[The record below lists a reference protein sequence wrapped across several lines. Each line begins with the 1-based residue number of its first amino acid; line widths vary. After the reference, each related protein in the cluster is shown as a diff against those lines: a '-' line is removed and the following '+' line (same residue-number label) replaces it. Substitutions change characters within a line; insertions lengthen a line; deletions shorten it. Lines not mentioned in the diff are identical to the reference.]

1 MDSLIIHP
9 TEDSPSVIFDLKSK
23 RFIISGES
31 RPENA
36 SKFFTPVIDWVVE
49 FEKLLFLQ
57 KNELADTT
65 PFIFSF
71 KLEYFNS
78 ATAKYFMDM
87 LLILKK
93 IVTKG
98 YNIAIEW
105 NYEKR
110 DICML
115 DSGKDFSE
123 IVDLKFD
130 FIEY

>member
-9 TEDSPSVIFDLKSK
+9 TEDSPSVIFDIKEK
-23 RFIISGES
+23 HFIISGES
-31 RPENA
+31 RPENS
-36 SKFFTPVIDWVVE
+36 SKFYAPVIDWVIE

-57 KNELADTT
+57 NNELADTS
-65 PFIFSF
+65 PFVFSF

-78 ATAKYFMDM
+78 STSKYFMDI

-93 IVTKG
+93 IVSKG
-98 YNIAIEW
+98 YNIVVEW
-105 NYEKR
+105 NYEKN
-110 DICML
+110 DTCML

-123 IVDLKFD
+123 IVDLEFD